1 MLRIIIII
9 VLSIFSCIGINVH
22 AHNPHEP
29 VRGLGI
35 SPNFLND
42 KTLFLATDGEL
53 TTWRYEGILRST
65 DGGATWTKL
74 PRGMDNYSGFSVIR
88 VSPHYSNDQTVFA
101 ATLGN
106 GIYQSSNRGNS
117 WQSINSG
124 LSNLYIKGQ
133 LEIAKTG
140 STGYVLFLNS
150 GSGALHRRFNTET
163 SWTLLLKP
171 ASGVNLVAISPDFMH
186 DTTVMTLSINGNLR
200 ISTDAGN
207 SWIDKGNPTSATTY
221 SMAIA
226 PGNAR
231 EIFLATNT
239 GIFYSNDSGNTFTN
253 KSGNLP
259 IEAVNNI
266 VISPNYLIDKT
277 LFCTTVTQAVFKST
291 DGGGTWIFHDAGARI
306 SGQTDPLEEF
316 SELQT
321 STMFATDQTIFL
333 SSFGG
338 LRISTDGGSNWIG
351 SKTRENLITGLAFSP
366 HFIADQSIIATT
378 YNGGGFYT
386 SIDKGVN
393 WAENSTGWF
402 NPYNVPFSAFDID
415 FVQNHTGSPLAFAVL
430 NQVQVGFSSD
440 FGENW
445 SVSILPQFPDIAPG
459 DVYINIFAMSPAFD
473 SDHEIYLGTRGHGVL
488 QTADG
493 GTSWRSVPDVPHTTH
508 ITSVAVSP
516 NYANDKIAFAAN
528 RFGEVWRTQNGG
540 DNWSRVGSGSIKK
553 RGNESYVWIAISPA
567 FATDRLV
574 LVGTNNGIYR
584 SGDNGNT
591 WMPLLNGTIGAATV
605 IQQIEFSPNFVED
618 RLVYVTVRGK
628 GLYRFTFNNKGW
640 IALSQNAGA
649 GLIKKNIQFTEFRIS
664 PSFKEDH
671 TLLGASRES
680 FYISIDGGFTWV
692 KSGSPGQ

>member
-9 VLSIFSCIGINVH
+9 VLSILGCIGINVQ
-22 AHNPHEP
+22 ADNPHEP

-42 KTLFLATDGEL
+42 KTLFLSTNSEL
-53 TTWRYEGILRST
+53 TAWRYDDILRST

-74 PRGMDNYSGFSVIR
+74 PRGVDNNYRFSSIR
-88 VSPHYSNDQTVFA
+88 VSPHYSSDQTVFA

-106 GIYQSSNRGNS
+106 GVYQSSNGGNS
-117 WQSINSG
+117 WKSINSG
-124 LSNLYIKGQ
+124 LSTLNIAKGI
-133 LEIAKTG
+133 EIAKTG
-140 STGYVLFLNS
+140 GTDYVLFLNP
-150 GSGALHRRFNTET
+150 GSGNLYRRFKAET
-163 SWTLLLKP
+163 SWTLLLAP
-171 ASGVNLVAISPDFMH
+171 VSGVNLVTISPDFVH
-186 DTTVMTLSINGNLR
+186 DTTVMTLSINGNLQ

-207 SWIDKGNPTSATTY
+207 NWIDKGNPTSATTY

-239 GIFYSNDSGNTFTN
+239 GIFYSDDSGNTFTN

-259 IEAVNNI
+259 AEAVNNI
-266 VISPNYLIDKT
+266 VISPNYLIDNT

-291 DGGGTWIFHDAGARI
+291 DGGSTWTFHDTGATI
-306 SGQTDPLEEF
+306 TGQTNPLEEF

-321 STMFATDQTIFL
+321 STTFATDQTVFL
-333 SSFGG
+333 SSYDG

-351 SKTRENLITGLAFSP
+351 SKTRENLFTGLAFSP

-378 YNGGGFYT
+378 YHGGGTYT
-386 SIDKGVN
+386 SIDKGAS
-393 WAENSTGWF
+393 WAEKSTGWF
-402 NPYNVPFSAFDID
+402 NPFNRPLSAFDVD
-415 FVQNHTGSPLAFAVL
+415 FVQNHIGSPLAVASL
-430 NQVQVGFSSD
+430 NHSQVGFSSD

-445 SVSILPQFPDIAPG
+445 SVSFVPQFPDIAPG
-459 DVYINIFAMSPAFD
+459 NVYITTLALSPDFD
-473 SDHEIYLGTRGHGVL
+473 SDHEIYLGTRTHGVL
-488 QTADG
+488 QTVDG
-493 GTSWRSVPDVPHTTH
+493 GISWRSIPDVSPTREF
-508 ITSVAVSP
+508 TSVAVSP

-528 RFGEVWRTQNGG
+528 HRGEIWRTQNGG
-540 DNWSRVGSGSIKK
+540 DNWSRSGSDSIIQ
-553 RGNESYVWIAISPA
+553 RPNSYVWIAISPA

-574 LVGTNNGIYR
+574 LIGTNNGIYR
-584 SGDNGNT
+584 SGDKGNT
-591 WMPLLNGTIGAATV
+591 WKPLLNRTIGAGTV

-628 GLYRFTFNNKGW
+628 GLYRLTFDSKGW
-640 IALSQNAGA
+640 IALSQNVGA
-649 GLIKKNIQFTEFRIS
+649 ELIKKNIQFTEFRIS

-680 FYISIDGGFTWV
+680 FYISIDGGLTWV